1 MMSNELL
8 LVLNLIFVYGSVVVW
23 HFFFKER
30 GLYAWT
36 VLATIAANI
45 EVMILIDAFGVQQ
58 TLGNILF
65 ASTFLVTDILSE
77 LYGKREAD
85 RAVNL
90 GIASSLAF
98 VLMSQLWLL
107 YTPAEGDLM
116 FQHVESV
123 FAGIPRII
131 ISSLI
136 VYGIVQ
142 KFDVWLYH
150 RWWAF
155 TSRKCGNNSS
165 YLWLRNNGSTLVS
178 QLLNTILFTYCAFFG
193 VYPIPVLHDII
204 IFSYVIFIITSLLDT
219 PVIYLVRYL
228 HKRYDN

>member
-1 MMSNELL
+1 MSNEFLL
-8 LVLNLIFVYGSVVVW
+8 AINLIFVYGTVVVW

-36 VLATIAANI
+36 VMATIAANI

-77 LYGKREAD
+77 LYGKEEAD
-85 RAVNL
+85 HAVNL
-90 GIASSLAF
+90 GIASSLVF
-98 VLMSQLWLL
+98 VLLSQLWLL
-107 YTPAEGDLM
+107 YTPAAGDLM

-123 FAGIPRII
+123 FSGIPRII
-131 ISSLI
+131 TSSLV

-150 RWWAF
+150 RWWAL
-155 TSRKCGNNSS
+155 TSKKTGSSSS
-165 YLWLRNNGSTLVS
+165 YLWLRNNGSTLIS
-178 QLLNTILFTYCAFFG
+178 QLLNTVLFTYCAFYG
-193 VYPIPVLHDII
+193 VYSDSVLYEII
-204 IFSYVIFIITSLLDT
+204 CFSYVIFIVTSLLDT

-228 HKRYDN
+228 HRNNKV

>member
-1 MMSNELL
+1 MISNELL
-8 LVLNLIFVYGSVVVW
+8 LVLNLVFVYGSVVVW
-23 HFFFKER
+23 HVLFKER

-77 LYGKREAD
+77 LYGKKEAD
-85 RAVNL
+85 QAVNL
-90 GIASSLAF
+90 GIAASLGF
-98 VLMSQLWLL
+98 VLLSQFWLL
-107 YTPAEGDLM
+107 YTPAKGDLM
-116 FQHVESV
+116 FPHVQSV
-123 FAGIPRII
+123 FTGIPRII
-131 ISSLI
+131 IASLI

-150 RWWAF
+150 WWWHF
-155 TSRKCGNNSS
+155 TSKKSGSSSS
-165 YLWLRNNGSTLVS
+165 YLWLRNNGSTLIS
-178 QLLNTILFTYCAFFG
+178 QLLNTVLFTYCAFYG
-193 VYPIPVLHDII
+193 TYSISVLHEII
-204 IFSYVIFIITSLLDT
+204 AFSYVIFIFTSLLDT

-228 HKRYDN
+228 HYRQHK